1 MPARPADEKHSDV
14 AAATRLTPDQ
24 LYRACDPA
32 SLGFATTDELTDAPI
47 TLGQDRAVSAI
58 QFGIGIRHHGY
69 NLFALGPSGAGKH
82 TVVRQFLEQQAA
94 DEPTPLDWCYVF
106 NFEQPHRPRAI
117 ALPTGRGTEFRD
129 DMARLVDDLRSAVR
143 AALETDEY
151 RKRHAQI
158 DEEFQQRRQA
168 AFADLA
174 QRAAGRDLAL
184 IQTPV
189 GLAIVPVRRGKPL
202 DPEAFSRLPDDER
215 EETAAA
221 IREFEGELA
230 ALLHRVPQWQRE
242 AREKERAL
250 KRDVTHAAVS
260 ILIDDLASK
269 YADQP
274 AVQQYLASVKA
285 DVVGHADD
293 FRRAAGD
300 EEQGPIPA
308 LFGRIDSVVD
318 PLSRYQVNVLDGH
331 DGVAGAPVVYEDR
344 PTFQNL
350 IGRIEHIAQ
359 MGTLVTHFT
368 LIKPGALHR
377 ANGGY
382 LILDARRLLME
393 PFAWEGLKRALR
405 ARAIRVEALSESL
418 SLVST
423 VSLDP
428 EPIPL
433 QVKVVLI
440 GEPLLYY
447 LLHEHDPDF
456 RELFKVAVEFESVL
470 DRSAE
475 SDREYARL
483 IGTLARRASLKP
495 FSAGAVARVLEH
507 GARTVG
513 ESDRL
518 WLALDRLTDL
528 LREADHCATV
538 ANRSVVEAA
547 DVQQAIDAWVYR
559 SSRPRERIQDAMARG
574 TLAISTTGGVV
585 GQVNALSVIQLGG
598 FAFARPSRVT
608 ARVRLG
614 ARGVVDIER
623 EVELGGPI
631 HSKGVLILSGYLAGH
646 YVPEQPLSL
655 TATLVFEQSYGLV
668 EGDSASSAELFAL
681 LSALADLPIAQSF
694 AVTGSVNQRGEIQAI
709 GGVNEK
715 IEGFFDVCRARGL
728 TGMQGVIIPATSV
741 RDLMLRADVV
751 EAVREGQFHIHAIE
765 TVDQGIELLTGRPAG
780 VRDET
785 GQFPEG
791 TVNRLVEQRL
801 IALAE
806 QARAFRTTDSRTAAP
821 GSGDGR

>member
-230 ALLHRVPQWQRE
+230 ALLHCVPQWQRE

-433 QVKVVLI
+433 QVK
-440 GEPLLYY
+440 
-447 LLHEHDPDF
+447 
-456 RELFKVAVEFESVL
+456 
-470 DRSAE
+470 
-475 SDREYARL
+475 
-483 IGTLARRASLKP
+483 
-495 FSAGAVARVLEH
+495 
-507 GARTVG
+507 
-513 ESDRL
+513 
-518 WLALDRLTDL
+518 
-528 LREADHCATV
+528 
-538 ANRSVVEAA
+538 
-547 DVQQAIDAWVYR
+547 
-559 SSRPRERIQDAMARG
+559 
-574 TLAISTTGGVV
+574 
-585 GQVNALSVIQLGG
+585 SVIQLGG

-728 TGMQGVIIPATSV
+728 TGMQGVIIPATNV